1 MEGSTPN
8 QLLQICSVS
17 AKLKFDLCCEH
28 HLINSLN
35 STSDSQSPH
44 AKNVIQIS
52 FTFFPNNFRAFL
64 ITESCVTA
72 ICHPANFVNICL
84 QSLIFSISGNFPG
97 ELSEMIFQG
106 LFAGSRSVEEFSEG
120 LLFSEANFW
129 GTLFQRGLSR
139 EVSGMLFPRGQFS
152 GNRSK
157 HTITSLQLTI
167 KISIIC

>member
-64 ITESCVTA
+64 ITESCLTA
-72 ICHPANFVNICL
+72 ICHPANFLDICL
-84 QSLIFSISGNFPG
+84 QSLIFSMSGNFPG
-97 ELSEMIFQG
+97 ELSKRWFSRGYSLEADLWRSFLRGYYPVRLIFG
-106 LFAGSRSVEEFSEG
+106 GHF
-120 LLFSEANFW
+120 
-129 GTLFQRGLSR
+129 SR
-139 EVSGMLFPRGQFS
+139 EDYLGRFPGCCFRGGSFPETEV
-152 GNRSK
+152 NIR
-157 HTITSLQLTI
+157 
-167 KISIIC
+167 